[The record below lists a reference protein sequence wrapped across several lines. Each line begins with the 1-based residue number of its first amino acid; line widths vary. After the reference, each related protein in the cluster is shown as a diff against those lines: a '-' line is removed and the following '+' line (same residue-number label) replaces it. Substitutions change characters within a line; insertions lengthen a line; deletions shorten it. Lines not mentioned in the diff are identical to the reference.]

1 MSTVSALSSGVL
13 GIQRGLEGLQRD
25 ASKIASAEQL
35 KKDSPESVA
44 EPLVHLIQDKQ
55 QVQASARVVKAVDDT
70 IGTLLDTFA

>member
-1 MSTVSALSSGVL
+1 MTVSALSSGVL
-13 GIQRGLEGLQRD
+13 GIQRGMEGLQRD

-35 KKDSPESVA
+35 KKDSPESVT
-44 EPLVHLIQDKQ
+44 EPLVHLVQDRL